1 MAKSSAQKAPSVVVI
16 FGDEAYQK
24 SVTLEQTLDGLLPA
38 DADRSLAVTAY
49 DATQNEDQGG
59 PSFAAVMDDLAT
71 LPFLTD
77 RRIVIVREA
86 DRFITAF
93 REKLERYLAAPSPT
107 GTLILECR
115 SFPKT
120 TRLYKAVA
128 AVGGQVLECRKLTGR
143 ALAGFVV
150 EEAGKRAKRMDAA
163 AAGRLCEL
171 IGQDLGLLASEVEK
185 LSLYVGERQA
195 ITAEDVSELVGQS
208 REEKIFRV
216 MDLAG
221 LGRLPEALSA
231 WHQVLATDPAAI
243 YKALGGMAFVLR
255 RWLDA
260 QQLRAGGTSI
270 REIAP
275 RMMMWGRERELE
287 GLLTRLTPGR
297 LTGLLA
303 GIGELD
309 SQAKSGRRSIETGVE
324 ELLFRVAAP
333 SA

>member
-1 MAKSSAQKAPSVVVI
+1 
-16 FGDEAYQK
+16 
-24 SVTLEQTLDGLLPA
+24 
-38 DADRSLAVTAY
+38 
-49 DATQNEDQGG
+49 
-59 PSFAAVMDDLAT
+59 
-71 LPFLTD
+71 
-77 RRIVIVREA
+77 
-86 DRFITAF
+86 
-93 REKLERYLAAPSPT
+93 
-107 GTLILECR
+107 
-115 SFPKT
+115 
-120 TRLYKAVA
+120 
-128 AVGGQVLECRKLTGR
+128 VGGQVLECRKLTGR

-185 LSLYVGERQA
+185 LSLYVGQRQA

-287 GLLTRLTPGR
+287 GLLMRLTPGR

-324 ELLFRVAAP
+324 ELLFKVAAP